1 MSGEHEAIN
10 SILPALPLPGLTHV
24 QALQV
29 EFTWLSMLVIIT
41 MCIVFIARFRTVPG
55 GFQNVIELLTEF
67 IEGFL
72 LDLCGPKGMAY
83 FPLVMTVFL
92 FVGVCNYLGL
102 IPGCLAPT
110 STINTTAAIAIVVFV
125 IYQFVGITKNGL
137 LYLRHFLG
145 PIPILSPIILPIEI
159 ISEFARPFSLSVR
172 LFANIFGGELIIGL
186 LMGLAIIMVPIS
198 SVKIPLFFWAP
209 TIMMLWE
216 SVLTA
221 PIQAFVFSLLTMIYL
236 GGAIMS
242 EEEDH

>member
-1 MSGEHEAIN
+1 MSGEHETIN
-10 SILPALPLPGLTHV
+10 SILPALHLPGLTHV
-24 QALQV
+24 QGLQV
-29 EFTWLSMLVIIT
+29 EFTWLSMVIIIV
-41 MCIVFIARFRTVPG
+41 MCVVFISRFKTVPG

-72 LDLCGPKGMAY
+72 LDLCGPKGMGY
-83 FPLVMTVFL
+83 FPLVITVFL
-92 FVGVCNYLGL
+92 MVGVCNYIGL
-102 IPGCLAPT
+102 IPGCLSPT

-125 IYQFVGITKNGL
+125 FYQFVGITKNGFH
-137 LYLRHFLG
+137 YLKHFLG
-145 PIPILSPIILPIEI
+145 PIPVMAPILLPIEI

-186 LMGLAIIMVPIS
+186 LMGLATIMIPIA

-236 GGAIMS
+236 SGAIMA
-242 EEEDH
+242 EEEH